1 MQKALLGIHRDG
13 YARKTSDEA
22 KADGSAAS
30 FWPEALPWAQ
40 QVHSRL
46 PELFISFILAQW
58 AEETAYGG
66 FDWSTAHN
74 PGNVGSFDGRPV
86 NQFPNLQEGVNAYV
100 QTITN
105 GLYGGCL
112 AGKSPDAQCYGI
124 GNSPWASA
132 KYMAAG
138 PPPGEDLVKI
148 IAEFNLTQYDASHP
162 VTPPVTPPAPPPEIL
177 KPVSGVFG
185 KLNAPIVCVA
195 PTPTGNG
202 YIEIGADGGTFNY
215 GDAPF
220 LGSLASIKLNK
231 PIIAGCVTPSGKGLT
246 MCATDGGVFDLGD
259 SLFEGSEG
267 GKALNAPVISMAITK
282 SGKGYWLVA
291 ADGGVFSFGDAPFL
305 GSAA

>member
-1 MQKALLGIHRDG
+1 MEKNLLGVRRPEWVH
-13 YARKTSDEA
+13 KSVETA

-46 PELFISFILAQW
+46 PELFISFMLAQW
-58 AEETAYGG
+58 AAETGYGG
-66 FDWSTAHN
+66 FDWSVAHN
-74 PGNVGSFDGRPV
+74 PGNVGSFDGQPV
-86 NQFPNLQEGVNAYV
+86 NQFPSLQVGVDAYV

-112 AGKSPDAQCYGI
+112 AALSPDAQCYGI
-124 GNSPWASA
+124 GNSPWASGHYEA
-132 KYMAAG
+132 SG

-148 IAEFNLTQYDASHP
+148 IAEFNLTQFDALR
-162 VTPPVTPPAPPPEIL
+162 PPPPPPPAPQPPQIL
-177 KPVSGVFG
+177 KPISGKVG
-185 KLNAPIVCVA
+185 MLNAPIVCICR
-195 PTPTGNG
+195 TPTGNG
-202 YIEIGADGGTFNY
+202 YWEIGADGGTFNY

-231 PIIAGCVTPSGKGLT
+231 PIIDAKATATGKGLT
-246 MCATDGGVFDLGD
+246 MVALDGGVFDLGD

-267 GKALNAPVISMAITK
+267 GHQLNAPIVGIEVTP
-282 SGKGYWLVA
+282 SGKGYWMTA
-291 ADGGVFSFGDAPFL
+291 ADGGVFAFGDAPFR